1 MEFVKKLSD
10 PPGEVVAFYERR
22 NPSRFCV
29 SLLTEKTTRKGDGVT

>member
-29 SLLTEKTTRKGDGVT
+29 